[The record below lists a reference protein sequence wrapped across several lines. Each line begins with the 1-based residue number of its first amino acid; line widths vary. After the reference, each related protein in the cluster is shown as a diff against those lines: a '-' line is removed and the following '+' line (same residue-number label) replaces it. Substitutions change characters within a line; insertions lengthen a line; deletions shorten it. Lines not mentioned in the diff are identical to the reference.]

1 MVDALGAAALGAVLA
16 FVFAMLHARVSWRKR
31 RTWEGEVSA
40 ISQQS
45 DRPHSTAT
53 VHFSF

>member
-1 MVDALGAAALGAVLA
+1 MVDALGAAALGTVLA